1 MGKLSEVFNVGYNA
15 GKYFAK
21 VVGSFDYSGIDP
33 IGSGDNAASFM
44 YAGGT
49 SGGHTTPNA
58 PVVFS
63 TANQH
68 AMQFYLK
75 STASQFTG
83 IEMNVYTSK
92 ASAGTQWQYPNVAG
106 EFTVRSLGTAAVDNM
121 WAIICQAQI
130 LSTYYGPGTG
140 KLMCAGLFKLGVSA
154 TANGSAGNGG
164 MGVGIYIDTGLNR
177 ASTQGD
183 FGLFIISNNAAGIKL
198 TSAIHIAGG
207 MSYVLD
213 LAEIMTVPN
222 GCAWE
227 MTGAVTN
234 TVDTHASGYLKIRGI
249 TAAGAACDRYI
260 QLFDV
265 AL

>member
-1 MGKLSEVFNVGYNA
+1 MGKLSEVFKVGYSA

-21 VVGSFDYSGIDP
+21 IAGSFDYSGIDP

-130 LSTYYGPGTG
+130 LSTYYGPGVG
-140 KLMCAGLFKLGVSA
+140 KLMAAGIFKLGVSA

-177 ASTQGD
+177 ASDQGD

-249 TAAGAACDRYI
+249 TVGGVACDRYI
-260 QLFDV
+260 QLFDT